1 MTTISFDFQIDDVD
15 GEIFKRVDNTEAFIN
30 KYGVLHNRKLFTLKD
45 ITKNK
50 ISQGYHKFK
59 INNKLYNLEP
69 LLKKMFNYEI
79 SKIDCSH
86 DVRSE
91 NVKNQIPQIKNINQ
105 IEIVDDKTIK
115 IDNEEYKQIYN
126 EEAYINK
133 CGMVYL
139 KDKKKVVNVQNY
151 KEHRITINGN
161 RYYLRKTIR
170 DSFDIKPKKVKKES
184 KAKNEV
190 IQERIITKDKYNN
203 HDVLK
208 EVPEDM
214 TQLKEYK
221 NKQLKEGYYYSKIRF
236 GLYRKIDCSH
246 DVRSE
251 NTNQYYELKNKY
263 PEFLEKYNNK
273 RKYYNVK
280 TKEDKQIPISLI
292 YDDLE

>member
-45 ITKNK
+45 INENK
-50 ISQGYHKFK
+50 TSKGYHRFK
-59 INNKLYNLEP
+59 IDGKLYNLEP
-69 LLKKMFNYEI
+69 LIKKMFNYETP
-79 SKIDCSH
+79 KCDYQIDCSH
-86 DVRSE
+86 DVRS
-91 NVKNQIPQIKNINQ
+91 
-105 IEIVDDKTIK
+105 EIVDDKTIK
-115 IDNEEYKQIYN
+115 IDNEEFKQIYN

-139 KDKKKVVNVQNY
+139 KYKNKMVNIKDN
-151 KEHRITINGN
+151 KDHSIRIKGN

-184 KAKNEV
+184 KPKNEV

-221 NKQLKEGYYYSKIRF
+221 NKQLKEGYYYSKIKF
-236 GLYRKIDCSH
+236 GLYRKI
-246 DVRSE
+246 E

-263 PEFLEKYNNK
+263 PELLEKYNNK

-280 TKEDKQIPISLI
+280 TIEDKQIPISLI
-292 YDDLE
+292 YDNLK